1 LLRFFLL
8 GTSFTAGMTLSA
20 SEQNSA
26 ARRIDIPLE
35 WMFWF

>member
-1 LLRFFLL
+1 
-8 GTSFTAGMTLSA
+8 MTLSA